1 MFKAPAQSKTG
12 VTPSQKSK
20 VFYQNTLVYE
30 SVSISIKD
38 NLYAYRKIKY
48 WLCSAGKIKESKT
61 LYCDTEVCD
70 WQKLFVSKWRV

>member
-1 MFKAPAQSKTG
+1 MKVSGKTLWFKAPAQSKTG

-38 NLYAYRKIKY
+38 NLYAYRKINIDCA
-48 WLCSAGKIKESKT
+48 LQE
-61 LYCDTEVCD
+61 
-70 WQKLFVSKWRV
+70 KLRIRRLFIG